1 MFLGGSTLYVET
13 SLTEA
18 INEKDDEK
26 NSPSLDLTGQLG
38 DVMKESAK
46 ISYTFSKVCTN
57 SFFYVSSIFFIN
69 CPVRAIFSARFT
81 RANVIKL

>member
-1 MFLGGSTLYVET
+1 MINNILLGGSTLYVET

-18 INEKDDEK
+18 IDTKYEEK
-26 NSPSLDLTGQLG
+26 NSASLDLTGQLG

-57 SFFYVSSIFFIN
+57 TFLYHYSSDY
-69 CPVRAIFSARFT
+69 RS
-81 RANVIKL
+81 

>member
-1 MFLGGSTLYVET
+1 MYIET

-18 INEKDDEK
+18 INKKDEEK

-46 ISYTFSKVCTN
+46 ISYTFSKVCSIQLLSYGTVYIKLN
-57 SFFYVSSIFFIN
+57 LALCILDSSISSKL
-69 CPVRAIFSARFT
+69 FSLE
-81 RANVIKL
+81 VQ

>member
-1 MFLGGSTLYVET
+1 LYIET

-18 INEKDDEK
+18 INKKDEEK

-46 ISYTFSKVCTN
+46 ISYTFSKVW
-57 SFFYVSSIFFIN
+57 
-69 CPVRAIFSARFT
+69 IFSCLVMALY
-81 RANVIKL
+81 I